1 MRIYCCPE
9 LSECTKYSK
18 LRLFGTNEIEIR
30 KPHPHVVISCIPQC
44 SSVAGDRLSLELK
57 FKPLVCTANENLK
70 NRFIPLNISKTL
82 HCQTQQHSGPLCEG
96 KQRCFNRAN
105 SVAENSSYQKKKK
118 QAADNSISLPI
129 SLLEMYLS
137 NHWK

>member
-1 MRIYCCPE
+1 MYQRVPFGDFPHKTNILTYDNV
-9 LSECTKYSK
+9 SRGWK
-18 LRLFGTNEIEIR
+18 LRLFNKFGTNEIEIR

-105 SVAENSSYQKKKK
+105 SVAENSSYQKKKSK
-118 QAADNSISLPI
+118 
-129 SLLEMYLS
+129 LLITA
-137 NHWK
+137 